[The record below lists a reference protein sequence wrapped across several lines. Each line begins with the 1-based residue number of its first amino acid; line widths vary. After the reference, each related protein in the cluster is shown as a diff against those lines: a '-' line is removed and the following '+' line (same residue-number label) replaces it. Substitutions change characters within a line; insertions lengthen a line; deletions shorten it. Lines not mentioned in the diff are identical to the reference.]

1 MRTLVCNRFVDHADV
16 VGAAP
21 TGDAPT
27 TSSFPALMDW
37 AKITASRDEKH
48 FWDLLRLGGFM
59 VNICVK
65 IYFVNKE
72 VARGFATKC
81 CQTDTIQ
88 PLTPHPRT
96 KWTLFRR
103 RHFQMHLHE
112 WKVLHFDL
120 NFPEFYSQR
129 SNWQYSSIVPESG
142 LAQKIDEKPFS
153 ELMLTIR
160 FTDLYMRH

>member
-1 MRTLVCNRFVDHADV
+1 
-16 VGAAP
+16 
-21 TGDAPT
+21 
-27 TSSFPALMDW
+27 MDW
-37 AKITASRDEKH
+37 AKTTASRDEKH

-81 CQTDTIQ
+81 CQPDTIQ

-96 KWTLFRR
+96 KWTSFRR

-120 NFPEFYSQR
+120 NFTEFYSQR

-142 LAQKIDEKPFS
+142 LAPNRREAFLWTNADHPIHWPIYAALGEEVLTSQS
-153 ELMLTIR
+153 TELVANILIT
-160 FTDLYMRH
+160 HQ